1 MQKWLTFLCLFILSA
16 CADSSEEISKQFQN
30 NDQVT
35 VLDLN
40 TKLMWAAADN
50 HQNLTWQEAVDYCE
64 SYSAGGYKDW
74 RMPKRAELSALYA
87 AGIQADGEM
96 ISISGE
102 RIWATEDDDTKGAYC
117 NFRRGGCSWGEKFM
131 SITMRVLPVRDP
143 VTSARDDTVSV
154 SSRPQTVEQRLQ
166 VLDSLHKQKLI
177 TDDEYKS
184 KRAAVLNEL

>member
-1 MQKWLTFLCLFILSA
+1 MQKWLTFLCLFLLSA

-64 SYSAGGYKDW
+64 SYSAGGYEDW
-74 RMPKRAELSALYA
+74 RMPRRAELSALYA
-87 AGIQADGEM
+87 AGIQTDGEM

-102 RIWATEDDDTKGAYC
+102 RIWTIEDDDTKGAFC
-117 NFRRGGCSWGEKFM
+117 HFKRGGCSWGEKVM
-131 SITMRVLPVRDP
+131 SITLRALPVRDTVNTVP
-143 VTSARDDTVSV
+143 DNTVSTV
-154 SSRPQTVEQRLQ
+154 SRPQTAEQRLQ
-166 VLDSLHKQKLI
+166 ILDSLHKQKLI
-177 TDDEYKS
+177 TDDEYNS